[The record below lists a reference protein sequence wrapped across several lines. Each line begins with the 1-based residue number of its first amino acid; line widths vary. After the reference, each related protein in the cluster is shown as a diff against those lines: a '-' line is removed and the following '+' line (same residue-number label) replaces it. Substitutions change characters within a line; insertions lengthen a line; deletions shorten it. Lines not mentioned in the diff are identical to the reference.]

1 MGQPVTCTC
10 TYIHFTNVTF
20 LYMTSVEN
28 KGFKMEIMY
37 VRNLQKDSRWLFRQ
51 SISVMF
57 LIKIETFSV
66 HEYHSLNL
74 IDIDN
79 VSEKISRIFSKFV
92 YF

>member
-1 MGQPVTCTC
+1 
-10 TYIHFTNVTF
+10 
-20 LYMTSVEN
+20 MTSVEN

>member
-1 MGQPVTCTC
+1 
-10 TYIHFTNVTF
+10 
-20 LYMTSVEN
+20 MTSVEN

-37 VRNLQKDSRWLFRQ
+37 VRNLQKDSRWLFWQ

>member
-1 MGQPVTCTC
+1 
-10 TYIHFTNVTF
+10 
-20 LYMTSVEN
+20 MTSVEN

-37 VRNLQKDSRWLFRQ
+37 VRNLQKDSRWLFWQ

-57 LIKIETFSV
+57 LIKIEKFSV